1 MPSIDFNLYLVTD
14 RRATAG
20 RDLSRLIEEA
30 LEGGVKAVQLREKDL
45 EGRELFELAAR
56 LKRLCDRYAAELFIN
71 DRVDVAMAT
80 GSHVHLPANS
90 LPAEIVRGLVG
101 TKVKIGVSTHRLGE
115 AEAAARSGADFVL
128 FGPVYTTPSKVQY
141 GAPQGVAALRQIAAR
156 VPLPVFA
163 IGGIG
168 LEQIPELRACG
179 VERIALI
186 SAILTAPDP
195 RAAARDILRAL
206 G

>member
-20 RDLSRLIEEA
+20 RDLSWLIGEA

-45 EGRELFELAAR
+45 EGRELFELATQ
-56 LKRLCDRYAAELFIN
+56 LKRLCDGYEAELFIN

-80 GSHVHLPANS
+80 DCHVHLPANS
-90 LPAEIVRGLVG
+90 LPAKIVRGLVG
-101 TKVKIGVSTHRLGE
+101 TKTKIGVSTHRLAE

-141 GAPQGVAALRQIAAR
+141 GAPQGVAALRQLAAR

-168 LEQIPELRACG
+168 PEQIPELRSHG

-186 SAILTAPDP
+186 SAILAAPDP
-195 RAAARDILRAL
+195 RAAARDILCAL
-206 G
+206 A